1 MGKGAA
7 RCDTDASPPRSRST
21 YHNNIMSDPKKQE
34 RDFTPE
40 VEAVIPAATDL
51 AKVVHIIL
59 KADHEGTHLHGI
71 S

>member
-1 MGKGAA
+1 
-7 RCDTDASPPRSRST
+7 
-21 YHNNIMSDPKKQE
+21 MSDPKKQE